1 MIQQI
6 MPKQLEKIENKKEE
20 PEAAGKKNYIL
31 FTALEDKEL
40 KKSIYIFLCVKIII
54 CFCEKTLKQI
64 KFIDHD
70 GQIERKKRPS
80 V

>member
-31 FTALEDKEL
+31 FTALEDKE
-40 KKSIYIFLCVKIII
+40 
-54 CFCEKTLKQI
+54 
-64 KFIDHD
+64 
-70 GQIERKKRPS
+70 
-80 V
+80 